1 MKQTLVT
8 ILCSGFGLGFY
19 NPGLIVSYQLRQKQI
34 ATEVLVFESF
44 VQQDKQDKILDSK
57 KAYHDNFAL
66 ALVATK
72 IPKDIRD
79 SIDFE
84 QVDQLL
90 EAWTKEGRRDFIA
103 LSGHWVYILD
113 LYRAKLK
120 EGSKDNSEHVL
131 QVDLLYVD
139 SDLSPSWKGLRK
151 FNPLYNEPYNDVW
164 LYQASSGIIAC
175 FIPVGEDAVIPLSD
189 RHHRYVIHGGGW
201 GMGTY
206 QGKIPELQELGFKLD
221 IVAYEREETLDPRSG
236 DRYFMNAPSWTA
248 WRKGPKGE
256 HDLPLFAEIKPM
268 EQPKYANLESHHGL
282 YDVIRQAKA
291 IISKPGA
298 GTLMDSLAS
307 ATPVIMLEPFGSHE
321 KRNAELWALKGFGIS
336 YEDWKQSGFSEE
348 ILHELHYNLIQQRSI
363 TPSYTE
369 VLIQAHHLQ
378 EQGRIVHAD

>member
-1 MKQTLVT
+1 LKAAHVT

-34 ATEVLVFESF
+34 STEVLVFESF

-84 QVDQLL
+84 QVDLLL
-90 EAWTKEGRRDFIA
+90 EGWAAEGRRDFIII
-103 LSGHWVYILD
+103 SGHWVYILD
-113 LYRAKLK
+113 LYRAKLMEDK
-120 EGSKDNSEHVL
+120 EHSGNSDL

-139 SDLSPSWKGLRK
+139 SDLSPSWKSLK
-151 FNPLYNEPYNDVW
+151 KYNPQYNQPYRDAW
-164 LYQASSGIIAC
+164 LYHAADEVISC
-175 FIPVGEDAVIPLSD
+175 YIPVGEETPIPLNE
-189 RHHRYVIHGGGW
+189 RHNRYVIHGGGW

-206 QGKIPELQELGFKLD
+206 QGKIPELQEQGFLLD
-221 IVAYEREETLDPRSG
+221 IVAYETKETLEPLSGCRYYMNDPV
-236 DRYFMNAPSWTA
+236 WTA
-248 WRKGPKGE
+248 WRKGAKGE
-256 HDLPLFAEIKPM
+256 HELPLFAEIKPS
-268 EQPKYANLESHHGL
+268 ESPKYVNMDSHHGL

-298 GTLMDSLAS
+298 GTLMDSLSS

-321 KRNAELWALKGFGIS
+321 KRNAELWKLKGFGIP
-336 YEDWKQSGFSEE
+336 YEEWKRSGYSEQR
-348 ILHELHYNLIQQRSI
+348 LQELHLHLLQQRSI
-363 TPSYTE
+363 TRNYTE
-369 VLIQAHHLQ
+369 VCIESHQLLDK
-378 EQGRIVHAD
+378 GRIVHVD